1 MYIIKCPSCGRW
13 FKQQVPDEFEYHI
26 FSKDR
31 VKLHCPHRYCKHE
44 IWRDENDDD
53 SEEYLFFL
61 LNNIQE
67 NIDAKEWE
75 KGLDNCNELLTIDKS
90 SGYFQQARI
99 YCYWTDEL
107 DPRGKKEDIE
117 KSNDLW
123 NKVLQ
128 NCEYALYF
136 LSESKFSSQD
146 DAMKGQI
153 LSGKGWALTELHR
166 YSEARDIFIGLMK
179 YPDVE
184 LSEEAKKDYSLVTDN
199 LMHDFN
205 LFTEVEKNNDYS
217 EDEKKGLFEYAES
230 LKFCNCQNF
239 SDRQFIFIV
248 RDESAIAGCF
258 DKKKNIR
265 WIFTQDKLP
274 KDIYFPLGHPVP
286 NTLYVAHMA
295 QKGLYLPFEGAED
308 KMFDDKIEQFCQLS
322 QCLGAEE
329 ISFRSLRGKSITES
343 EFSSLNQNGNL
354 TIMKAK
360 GGFNSSDNQGLKSEK
375 TSSQEV
381 MFTIKFDSDRKPY
394 CPNNLEWLSCDSS
407 WQNFVKQRLEGNII
421 TYSKKI
427 SSSETIGLT
436 SNKKN
441 SLQGSFQYLMAK
453 VEAGYE
459 ESLDKTFSS
468 SDNSEWEIN
477 VRFKSLKDYSQELHQ
492 TSKRED
498 TLSPNEE
505 IYKKEVLFYLED
517 GEIGDFERKALD
529 RKKKKLGIDDKRATY
544 IEATCM
550 PKLSQEEIEYLGIL
564 RELLGDNNEISPRI
578 RKILDREA
586 EHLGLTPKRIQ
597 ELENM

>member
-1 MYIIKCPSCGRW
+1 MYIIKCPSCGQW
-13 FKQQVPDEFEYHI
+13 FKQHVP
-26 FSKDR
+26 
-31 VKLHCPHRYCKHE
+31 
-44 IWRDENDDD
+44 DENDDD
-53 SEEYLFFL
+53 TEEYISFL
-61 LNNIQE
+61 LDNIQ
-67 NIDAKEWE
+67 NSIDTKDWE
-75 KGLDNCNELLTIDKS
+75 TGSNNCNELMTIDKS
-90 SGYFQQARI
+90 LGYFQQARI
-99 YCYWTDEL
+99 YSYCTNEL
-107 DPRGKKEDIE
+107 DPQGEKGDIE

-128 NCEYALYF
+128 NCEYALKYLSKSKYF
-136 LSESKFSSQD
+136 FQN
-146 DAMKGQI
+146 DALREDLRGQI

-166 YSEARDIFIGLMK
+166 DSEARDIFIGLMK
-179 YPDVE
+179 HPDVE
-184 LSEEAKKDYSLVTDN
+184 LSEEAKDNYSWVTEK

-205 LFTEVEKNNDYS
+205 LFTEVEKNDDYS
-217 EDEKKGLFEYAES
+217 EDEKKGLFEYADS

-248 RDESAIAGCF
+248 RDSSAIAGCF

-329 ISFRSLRGKSITES
+329 ISFRSLRGKTITES
-343 EFSSLNQNGNL
+343 KCSSLNQNGSG
-354 TIMKAK
+354 TIRIAK
-360 GGFNSSDNQGLKSEK
+360 GGFNSSESQEQQSEK

-394 CPNNLEWLSCDSS
+394 CPNNLEWLRCDSS

-436 SNKKN
+436 SNRKN
-441 SLQGSFQYLMAK
+441 SLQGSFNYLMAK

-468 SDNSEWEIN
+468 SENSEWEIN
-477 VRFKSLKDYSQELHQ
+477 VRFKSLKEYSQEQHQ
-492 TSKRED
+492 TSKPED

-505 IYKKEVLFYLED
+505 IYRKEVLFYLED
-517 GEIGDFERKALD
+517 GELGDFERKALD
-529 RKKKKLGIDDKRATY
+529 RKMKKLGIDDKRAAY
-544 IEATCM
+544 IEAMCM
-550 PKLSQEEIEYLGIL
+550 PMLSQEETEYLEIL
-564 RELLGDNNEISPRI
+564 REMVGDNNEISPRI

-586 EHLGLTPKRIQ
+586 EHLGLTPERVQ
-597 ELENM
+597 ELENMKA